1 MARTKSYK
9 PRHKADR
16 KRLADVIRDA
26 AHTAERGLADWL
38 LADDGVA
45 EETTNYLR
53 SLVIAD
59 NTMEEV
65 PAR

>member
-9 PRHKADR
+9 PRHLAPR
-16 KRLADVIRDA
+16 KRLVDVIRDA
-26 AHTAERGLADWL
+26 AHTAEHGLADWL
-38 LADDGVA
+38 LAEDGVA
-45 EETTNYLR
+45 EGTTAYLN
-53 SLVIAD
+53 SLTD